1 MSTAKT
7 MRAEKVQLFDE
18 IAELIDGA
26 SFIYFVSYKGLK
38 AQELASFR
46 AKIAA
51 TGATCHVLKNR
62 VLAKVAEAKGITAVA
77 QAGIRGDTAVI
88 FGADDP
94 GQTAKVIEEFAKS
107 TKEILAAKGGYMEG
121 GMLSAAEVKAMA
133 SLPTKDQLRAQLL
146 GLLMAVPTGLV
157 RVLNAKAASILNVL
171 NAYKNKLE
179 EKPNQ

>member
-1 MSTAKT
+1 MSTART
-7 MRAEKVQLFDE
+7 MRAEKVQMFDE
-18 IAELIDGA
+18 IAALLEGA

-38 AQELASFR
+38 AKELAAFR
-46 AKIAA
+46 VKIAS
-51 TGATCHVLKNR
+51 TGASCHVLKNR
-62 VLAKVAEAKGITAVA
+62 VLAKVAEAKGLTAIA
-77 QAGIRGDTAVI
+77 QTKLSGDTAVI

-94 GQTAKVIEEFAKS
+94 GQTAKIIEEFAKD
-107 TKEILAAKGGYMEG
+107 TKNILAAKGGYIEG
-121 GMLSAAEVKAMA
+121 GMLSAEEVMAMA

-179 EKPNQ
+179 EKPN